1 MLSLLGGK
9 PTLSLEQTMSLL
21 RWTART
27 LPLVTGFIAITSS
40 SAAADQPLFTWAG
53 TVDREVYIVM
63 HGNDISTQGRD
74 ANLPYRARVNSAIPR
89 GRGDVE
95 VRVEEGRG
103 NVAVIEQPSAR
114 NGYQTVIRV
123 QDPSGGADRYRLT
136 AYWRDNGYFDRDDRD
151 VRDQRDRYE
160 KKEKKDKHGRDQD
173 DYEDRRDDGRRD
185 DGPWDNRNPRA
196 GDIGGP
202 GALRWSGRVDD
213 VAEIRIQGR
222 RVDMITRSGAPL
234 QNVNSDIVGAGLPR
248 RDVRVDV
255 DQRSGRGSVYV
266 VQQPN
271 ASNGFTAIIRLEDR
285 RSGAAFYDFSAR
297 W

>member
-1 MLSLLGGK
+1 
-9 PTLSLEQTMSLL
+9 MSLL

-74 ANLPYRARVNSAIPR
+74 ANLPYQARVSSAIPR

-103 NVAVIEQPSAR
+103 NVAVIEQPSAS
-114 NGYQTVIRV
+114 NGYRAVIRV

-136 AYWRDNGYFDRDDRD
+136 AFWRDNGSVDRNGRDDGDRYDRYDKKDKREKKSKHEQDRDDD
-151 VRDQRDRYE
+151 
-160 KKEKKDKHGRDQD
+160 
-173 DYEDRRDDGRRD
+173 DRRYDRGR
-185 DGPWDNRNPRA
+185 WDNRNPRA
-196 GDIGGP
+196 DDIGGP
-202 GALRWSGRVDD
+202 GVLRWSGLVDD

-234 QNVNSDIVGAGLPR
+234 QNVNSDINGAGLPR

-285 RSGAAFYDFSAR
+285 RSGAAFYDFNAR

>member
-1 MLSLLGGK
+1 
-9 PTLSLEQTMSLL
+9 MSLL

-27 LPLVTGFIAITSS
+27 LPLVTGFIAVTSS

-53 TVDREVYIVM
+53 TVDREVYIVL
-63 HGNDISTQGRD
+63 HGTEISTQGRD
-74 ANLPYRARVNSAIPR
+74 ANLPYRARVSSAVPR

-95 VRVEEGRG
+95 VRVQEGRG

-123 QDPSGGADRYRLT
+123 QDPSSGADRYRLT
-136 AYWRDNGYFDRDDRD
+136 AFWRDNGYFDRDNRD
-151 VRDQRDRYE
+151 NRDERDQRDGYN
-160 KKEKKDKHGRDQD
+160 KKEKKDKHGRDQEYD
-173 DYEDRRDDGRRD
+173 DDRHDRDKDRHDEGR
-185 DGPWDNRNPRA
+185 WDNRNPRA
-196 GDIGGP
+196 DDIGGP
-202 GALRWSGRVDD
+202 GALHWSGRVDD

-234 QNVNSDIVGAGLPR
+234 QNVNSDIIGAGLPR

-266 VQQPN
+266 IQQPN
-271 ASNGFTAIIRLEDR
+271 ASNEYTAIIRVEDR
-285 RSGAAFYDFSAR
+285 RAGAAFYDVNAR